1 VATTTA
7 PSGRSYHTMQAMG
20 AGGSQ
25 MVVLFGGTARTDEA
39 HDTALG
45 DTWIFVEGQ
54 WEVDPKMVPPLA
66 PNPRWGHSMVCQP
79 PTWLEPAGGTTHAKC
94 VLFGG
99 AALSEDDHFDDTWML
114 NDVGWQ
120 QSQPGV
126 ARPGPKPAGRWS
138 FQMASCGN
146 GVLMA
151 GGSIGYRV
159 CTDDTWTFNATVF
172 PSKWTTAAVNHDAYG
187 EWKRQDPATHPG
199 YLGMRPRIL
208 WNSCC
213 ALQLSVTGDRGCYR

>member
-1 VATTTA
+1 
-7 PSGRSYHTMQAMG
+7 
-20 AGGSQ
+20 
-25 MVVLFGGTARTDEA
+25 
-39 HDTALG
+39 
-45 DTWIFVEGQ
+45 
-54 WEVDPKMVPPLA
+54 
-66 PNPRWGHSMVCQP
+66 
-79 PTWLEPAGGTTHAKC
+79 
-94 VLFGG
+94 
-99 AALSEDDHFDDTWML
+99 
-114 NDVGWQ
+114 
-120 QSQPGV
+120 
-126 ARPGPKPAGRWS
+126 
-138 FQMASCGN
+138 MASCGN